1 MLCSEK
7 KLSIFERNK
16 SFSEPSSSLMV
27 SLIFLIIMLWLSV
40 HVIGIHKIDGSG
52 FVMSKATDAGKVF
65 NAFACVEKS
74 YCGI

>member
-1 MLCSEK
+1 
-7 KLSIFERNK
+7 
-16 SFSEPSSSLMV
+16 
-27 SLIFLIIMLWLSV
+27 MLWLSV

>member
-1 MLCSEK
+1 
-7 KLSIFERNK
+7 
-16 SFSEPSSSLMV
+16 
-27 SLIFLIIMLWLSV
+27 MLWFGV
-40 HVIGIHKIDGSG
+40 HVIGIHKIDESG